1 MRKQNNNIKDPEPLN
16 FARYFDRFAASLVCC
31 LSEARQGK
39 LADKRPVKM
48 TCINFLSGSFI
59 ILFFSYTLPTTTIQ
73 TTNYNLHL
81 PISRLHL
88 QFHHMSINPITSFQF
103 IRRSVFSNNPVFQH
117 NNLISAIHSSHSMCN
132 N

>member
-1 MRKQNNNIKDPEPLN
+1 MK
-16 FARYFDRFAASLVCC
+16 FCRYFDRFAASLVCC

-48 TCINFLSGSFI
+48 TCINFLSDPL
-59 ILFFSYTLPTTTIQ
+59 LFCFSHIHSPRLPFQ